1 MIGTAWQQDE
11 AKWTQLVAHMEWC
24 SSANLLEENLPAGYI
39 KYEGW
44 CLYGGKTL
52 QSHSVPVWMRHSPK
66 KRNVDGVA
74 KTKAAAEVLCF
85 DRTGPVM
92 IAVWNECVSALVEG
106 LSKKKY
112 GLCMVSFDILRVG
125 DLKST
130 DWNGTVLSTMKQ
142 LNTIQAAGIRKGT
155 KISFPQRVSS
165 PYVIE
170 GILFRAP
177 DEPACYSDFQTFH
190 EGFQAPFRLT
200 ACGVIAHADDLTIT
214 QAGNYQRAFHLIDES
229 GLWIKCVAM
238 HENAN
243 HKCIQEN
250 MRIVVYFGTGRGP
263 IGSAEG
269 AIYIMKDAMIIP
281 IGRNA
286 TSISKRI
293 QLEIQASPS

>member
-1 MIGTAWQQDE
+1 M
-11 AKWTQLVAHMEWC
+11 
-24 SSANLLEENLPAGYI
+24 
-39 KYEGW
+39 
-44 CLYGGKTL
+44 
-52 QSHSVPVWMRHSPK
+52 
-66 KRNVDGVA
+66 
-74 KTKAAAEVLCF
+74 
-85 DRTGPVM
+85 
-92 IAVWNECVSALVEG
+92 
-106 LSKKKY
+106 
-112 GLCMVSFDILRVG
+112 SFDILRVG

-130 DWNGTVLSTMKQ
+130 DWNGTMLSTMKQ
-142 LNTIQAAGIRKGT
+142 LNTSEQAGVRKGT
-155 KISFPQRVSS
+155 KIGFPEKVSS
-165 PYVIE
+165 PYLKDHIR
-170 GILFRAP
+170 FRAP

-214 QAGNYQRAFHLIDES
+214 QAGNYQRALHLIDES

-243 HKCIQEN
+243 HNAIQEG
-250 MRIVVYFGTGRGP
+250 MRIVVYYGTGRGP

-293 QLEIQASPS
+293 QLEIQAAPS